1 MTLAIPENTELIK
14 LAVEVVPRPIAELLL
29 GVMLVCTCLLV
40 VNRML
45 RVLVASS
52 VTWKRAAHALGQ
64 LAAMCTRKV
73 PRWVWGTKRRRPRP
87 VVKAVS
93 LGGDAVL
100 AWHTA
105 IYCFAVAATVILAL
119 VVRHPASLRVVAL
132 GTLGARGFFVTAIIC
147 RNIGARKA
155 RELSLLFRRQRRNRM
170 VVAQMY
176 GGVSVLFATMVG
188 LVHLVGSMSS

>member
-1 MTLAIPENTELIK
+1 MTLTIPENTEFIK
-14 LAVEVVPRPIAELLL
+14 LAVEVVPRPVAEALL
-29 GVMLVCTCLLV
+29 GVMLVCTCVLV

-52 VTWKRAAHALGQ
+52 VTWKRAARAVGE
-64 LAAMCTRKV
+64 LASSCMRRV
-73 PRWVWGTKRRRPRP
+73 PRWVWGTKRRRLRP
-87 VVKAVS
+87 VVDAVS
-93 LGGDAVL
+93 LGGEVVL

-119 VVRHPASLRVVAL
+119 VVWRPTSLEVIAL
-132 GTLGARGFFVTAIIC
+132 SAIGAMGFFATAIIC

-155 RELSLLFRRQRRNRM
+155 RQLSLLFRRQRRNRL

-176 GGVSVLFATMVG
+176 GGVSALFATMVG

>member
-14 LAVEVVPRPIAELLL
+14 LAVEVVPRPVAELLL

-52 VTWKRAAHALGQ
+52 VTWKRSARAFGE
-64 LAAMCTRKV
+64 LAACCMRKV
-73 PRWVWGTKRRRPRP
+73 PSWVWGTKRRRPRP
-87 VVKAVS
+87 VVDAVS
-93 LGGDAVL
+93 LSGDAVL

-105 IYCFAVAATVILAL
+105 IYCFVIAATVILAL
-119 VVRHPASLRVVAL
+119 VVRHPASLRVIAL
-132 GTLGARGFFVTAIIC
+132 GTIGAMGFFVIAIIC

-155 RELSLLFRRQRRNRM
+155 RQLSLLFRRQRRNRM

-188 LVHLVGSMSS
+188 LVHLVGLMSS